1 MSTKTLTTTE
11 GNDQFYPTPPSVAGK
26 MLAGI
31 DFRML
36 HDVLEPSCGKGDLAL
51 ALASAYYDR
60 TGYNFPLHIDCCEI
74 DPYLRQICKYNFS
87 DEKKREIYAEYEEL
101 DHRGFY
107 SLTDEQKETFKKF
120 KRKHDI
126 IGHTELFIVNDDF
139 FTYHTHKHY
148 QLILMNPPFENGDLH
163 LLRALEMQKNGGKV
177 ICLLNA
183 ETLRNPYSST
193 RKLLLK
199 KLQALEADIEYIN
212 DAFSTDAERKADVD
226 VAIIRVD
233 IPEPEFDSTIYE
245 RMKEAMDKDIEP
257 DPEIHALVSGD
268 YIEQAVQ
275 MYKVEV
281 DATME
286 FVKEYKAL
294 IPYMYKSLGNDSYSK
309 DPILALVVDRDN
321 AYSGFD
327 YNKYM
332 RLVRMKY
339 WRALF
344 TNKQFVG
351 KLTSE
356 LREKYNSQVENMA
369 NYEFSIFNIKQVL
382 VDMNASMCSGVEK
395 AIMDLFEK
403 LTYEHSWY
411 PECSQ
416 NRHYFNGWKTNSAH
430 KIGKKCIIP
439 TAGMFSSYSWT
450 KETFDVSTA
459 YKTISD
465 IEKAFDYLDGG
476 RTDGFDL
483 DTQLKIA
490 NDCGKTRNIP
500 CKYFTIDLF
509 KKGTTHIKFYP
520 ESMPLVERLNIY
532 ASQKKAWLPP
542 NYGKT
547 KYEDLGEEEK
557 TTIDS
562 FHGDGT
568 TGSGEKEYT
577 AVLAQA
583 EFYLS
588 EPTQAVAALAAPAGQ

>member
-1 MSTKTLTTTE
+1 MSTKILTTTE

-26 MLAGI
+26 MLSGI

-36 HDVLEPSCGKGDLAL
+36 RDVLEPSCGKGDLAL

-60 TGYNFPLHIDCCEI
+60 CGYNFSLHIDCCEI

-87 DEKKREIYAEYEEL
+87 DEKKREIYAEYEGL
-101 DHRGFY
+101 DHKSFN
-107 SLTDEQKETFKKF
+107 SLTDEQKVTFKKL
-120 KRKHDI
+120 KRQHDI
-126 IGHTELFIVNDDF
+126 LGHTELFIVNDDF

-199 KLQALEADIEYIN
+199 KLQALDADIEYID

-226 VAIIRVD
+226 VAIVRVD

-286 FVKEYKAL
+286 FVKEYMAL
-294 IPYMYKSLGNDSYSK
+294 IPYMQRSLGDELYGK
-309 DPILALVVDRDN
+309 DPILTLVVDRDS
-321 AYSGFD
+321 AYSCFD
-327 YNKYM
+327 YSKYM

-344 TNKQFVG
+344 TNKQFIG

-403 LTYEHSWY
+403 LTVEHSWY

-416 NRHYFNGWKTNSAH
+416 NRHYFNGWKTNTAH

-439 TAGMFSSYSWT
+439 TYGMFSSYSWRN
-450 KETFDVSTA
+450 ETFDVSTA

-476 RTDGFDL
+476 KTDSFDL

-490 NDCGKTRNIP
+490 NASGKTRNIP
-500 CKYFTIDLF
+500 CKYFSIDLF

-520 ESMPLVERLNIY
+520 EAMTLVERLNIY

-547 KYEDLGEEEK
+547 KYADLGDEEK

-568 TGSGEKEYT
+568 PGSGEKEYT
-577 AVLAQA
+577 EVLAQA
-583 EFYLS
+583 DFYLS
-588 EPTQAVAALAAPAGQ
+588 EPTRAVAALAAPAG